1 MTPIS
6 TNMKLI
12 LVLAVIGLALQQL
25 SILRDSFNDSISNIA
40 VALVSNKQITQ
51 RLDYAH
57 FLPLTNNNKLHQVKV
72 IVDYAPISVGQYAY
86 MKVYGPNRT
95 LLKISSSPH
104 GVNTIAPGK
113 AQFATT
119 ISDGTIK
126 QVSAYIMFT
135 NSFRNAN
142 YSNPININLNLG
154 HTLQPPTP
162 KSHIST

>member
-1 MTPIS
+1 MTAMS
-6 TNMKLI
+6 TTMKLM

-25 SILRDSFNDSISNIA
+25 SILRNGSNDSISNIA
-40 VALVSNKQITQ
+40 FALVSNNPITQ

-72 IVDYAPISVGQYAY
+72 IVDYVPISVGQYAY
-86 MKVYGPNRT
+86 MKVYGPDRT

-119 ISDGTIK
+119 ISDSTIK

-135 NSFRNAN
+135 NSFRDAN
-142 YSNPININLNLG
+142 YSNAININLNLG
-154 HTLQPPTP
+154 HTLQPPTA